1 MSKSERKKL
10 KKQKRK
16 FRAINRSWAPEDR
29 PDDLQTM
36 EDFEDFTYGEAMIM
50 KDNMEK
56 EKKRRDLGEDVCQ
69 QDSKPKKIK
78 HKAAT
83 DNGTS
88 KLHEARYHRMP
99 ICHPKE
105 YYHKMPKKREE
116 IIRSFPMD
124 HYGVQGQVPAAVI
137 GKLHNRTALQSFD
150 GFVKTSFKPGKTGK
164 YADKQQLEEGLL
176 NYGTMMQAIWP
187 YDYSLFPVWRVLCE
201 EKWGEKAT
209 ADEKKRSD
217 LVIEFVNGIL
227 ADNSAKAVNGQYP
240 CVFDQ
245 VNYCTGT
252 IFT

>member
-1 MSKSERKKL
+1 
-10 KKQKRK
+10 
-16 FRAINRSWAPEDR
+16 
-29 PDDLQTM
+29 
-36 EDFEDFTYGEAMIM
+36 
-50 KDNMEK
+50 
-56 EKKRRDLGEDVCQ
+56 
-69 QDSKPKKIK
+69 
-78 HKAAT
+78 
-83 DNGTS
+83 
-88 KLHEARYHRMP
+88 
-99 ICHPKE
+99 
-105 YYHKMPKKREE
+105 MPKKREE

-245 VNYCTGT
+245 VK
-252 IFT
+252 FPAFSSF

>member
-116 IIRSFPMD
+116 IIRS
-124 HYGVQGQVPAAVI
+124 Q
-137 GKLHNRTALQSFD
+137 
-150 GFVKTSFKPGKTGK
+150 
-164 YADKQQLEEGLL
+164 
-176 NYGTMMQAIWP
+176 QAI
-187 YDYSLFPVWRVLCE
+187 LQR
-201 EKWGEKAT
+201 
-209 ADEKKRSD
+209 ADSGR
-217 LVIEFVNGIL
+217 
-227 ADNSAKAVNGQYP
+227 AQY
-240 CVFDQ
+240 V
-245 VNYCTGT
+245 
-252 IFT
+252 